1 MCRRGQSR
9 PTLYMQMEA
18 TQLAALCG
26 YLNDGMFA
34 AARAMADKGRTQW
47 PAEMHRQTCALLM
60 SRALAKFSIP
70 PEPFTLAAMLRVV
83 DNHSAWRQKFEK
95 EGIFPKSSPA
105 RSADD
110 YLAELAE
117 EGVGE

>member
-1 MCRRGQSR
+1 
-9 PTLYMQMEA
+9 MQMEA
-18 TQLAALCG
+18 PQLAALCS
-26 YLNDGMFA
+26 YLNDGMYA
-34 AARAMADKGRTQW
+34 AAKAMKDKGRTQW

-60 SRALAKFSIP
+60 ARALGKFSIP
-70 PEPFTLAAMLRVV
+70 PEPFTLAAMLRVI
-83 DNHSAWRQKFEK
+83 DNHSAWRQKFEAK
-95 EGIFPKSSPA
+95 GIFPKAGAA